1 MAVRTITE
9 ILDSVQSRLG
19 DDTSDEAIA
28 FVEDITDTLNDYENK
43 TKSEEDWKKKYED
56 NDASWRKK
64 YKDRFFGGKPSE
76 EEIDMH
82 IVSFKLDDSIA
93 SDGYTLSDELKAI
106 EAGKAFGKYGLPKLD
121 SQDLEYSVP
130 AKYTTED
137 GKEFTNDTPVN
148 EDITVIVAPA
158 VGD

>member
-9 ILDSVQSRLG
+9 ILDAVQGRLG

-64 YKDRFFGGKPSE
+64 YKERFFGGERPSE
-76 EEIDMH
+76 EELEEGFENNEEHEEKTVKTFEDL
-82 IVSFKLDDSIA
+82 FK
-93 SDGYTLSDELKAI
+93 
-106 EAGKAFGKYGLPKLD
+106 
-121 SQDLEYSVP
+121 
-130 AKYTTED
+130 TE
-137 GKEFTNDTPVN
+137 
-148 EDITVIVAPA
+148 
-158 VGD
+158 